1 MPFATRL
8 SYQPIL
14 GVGYTYTIFK
24 YFFSKTQSSTNML
37 QALCNFV
44 LIMTSRLNIKL
55 STFRLILYTVD
66 IDVMFIIILA
76 CRPSQ

>member
-1 MPFATRL
+1 
-8 SYQPIL
+8 
-14 GVGYTYTIFK
+14 
-24 YFFSKTQSSTNML
+24 ML

-55 STFRLILYTVD
+55 STFRLILYIVD

-76 CRPSQ
+76 CRPSR